1 MRSGKGWVK
10 QCDGQ
15 YKYAL
20 VRTRGACC
28 PDDRRDDR
36 RSGPPLTPSL
46 RPPHRPHP
54 RGKGAVDRTQ
64 YGSTRIS
71 PKSYFV
77 HHTQRITKA
86 AVMHDAKA
94 IRLLT

>member
-1 MRSGKGWVK
+1 MK
-10 QCDGQ
+10 
-15 YKYAL
+15 
-20 VRTRGACC
+20 TR
-28 PDDRRDDR
+28 
-36 RSGPPLTPSL
+36 
-46 RPPHRPHP
+46 
-54 RGKGAVDRTQ
+54 

-94 IRLLT
+94 ILKQVVALKQRCLRTGTAAHAAATGGVGPIAIGALCNEPAPNGPRELCLRLVGRCVSCDPDV